1 MSKVIPF
8 RQIDGFGG
16 CPRCRQN
23 DGYLNIGRDHWFRCD
38 RHRVKWLEGSN
49 LFSSWRDENE
59 AIWVGNAALL
69 AEFVEV
75 EPLTRP
81 PRIDSEPLADSDLI
95 PFS

>member
-8 RQIDGFGG
+8 RQIDYFGG

-49 LFSSWRDENE
+49 LFSSWRDENA

-69 AEFVEV
+69 AEYVEV
-75 EPLTRP
+75 EPLIP
-81 PRIDSEPLADSDLI
+81 PLRTDNESLADSDSI